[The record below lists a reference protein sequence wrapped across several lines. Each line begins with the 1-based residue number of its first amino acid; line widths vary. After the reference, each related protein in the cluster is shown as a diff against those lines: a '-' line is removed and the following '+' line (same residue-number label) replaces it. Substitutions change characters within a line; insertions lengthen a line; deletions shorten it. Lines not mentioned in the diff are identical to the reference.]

1 MYYAVRTESDHVPP
15 PGPMITVLASCAQRA
30 ALVATLGADPGVIFI
45 GDPSPTQPLR
55 TGATVRGAWAALA
68 IAKRAG
74 AGDVADALST
84 AIAMR
89 RPADLDAEGIA
100 RLAELGIPAT
110 WWGSPCP

>member
-74 AGDVADALST
+74 AAQAPPGRPRRGGDRPP
-84 AIAMR
+84 R
-89 RPADLDAEGIA
+89 RAGHPRDVVG
-100 RLAELGIPAT
+100 
-110 WWGSPCP
+110 